1 MSRRHQADKREVMPD
16 AKFGNVIIT
25 KFVNSMMKDGKRSA
39 AESIFYGALDDI
51 KKTSGQDPVEVFQQ
65 ALENIKPQVEVRSRR
80 VGGATYQVPVEVRP
94 ERSQALAIRWIIG
107 QARNRNE
114 KGMRAR
120 LKNELM
126 DASAERG
133 NAFKKKEDIH
143 RMAEANRA
151 FAHYR
156 W

>member
-16 AKFGNVIIT
+16 AKYGNIIIT
-25 KFVNSMMKDGKRSA
+25 KFVNSMMKDGKRSV

-51 KKTSGQDPVEVFQQ
+51 QKKSGQEPVEVFEK

-94 ERSQALAIRWIIG
+94 ERAQALAIRWIIR
-107 QARNRNE
+107 QARARGE
-114 KGMRAR
+114 KGMRDR
-120 LKNELM
+120 LMGELM
-126 DASAERG
+126 DAAAERG
-133 NAFKKKEDIH
+133 NAFKKKEDVH